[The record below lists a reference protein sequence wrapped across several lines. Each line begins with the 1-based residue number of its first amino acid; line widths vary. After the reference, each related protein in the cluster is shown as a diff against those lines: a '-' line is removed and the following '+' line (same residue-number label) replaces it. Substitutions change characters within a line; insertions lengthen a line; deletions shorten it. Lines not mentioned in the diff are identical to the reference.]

1 MTIKIRSTHFFG
13 GKVSRRPHAKGF
25 YGMLK
30 NLAKYDR
37 DTTSAKFK
45 GISRQLS
52 FATRCVCWYFAESSG
67 RRIRSDYNS
76 DADAQY
82 IRKGPQCIGRFIRYY
97 PVTVASKQ

>member
-1 MTIKIRSTHFFG
+1 MVSALAVEPRVCGFKPGVGDGVLMSIKIRSTPSFG
-13 GKVSRRPHAKGF
+13 GEVSRRPHAKGF

-52 FATRCVCWYFAESSG
+52 LATRCVCWSFAEGSG
-67 RRIRSDYNS
+67 R
-76 DADAQY
+76 
-82 IRKGPQCIGRFIRYY
+82 
-97 PVTVASKQ
+97 